1 MGAVIVFPEVR
12 RGAREAYVRVPG
24 MSAAVIILPVVR
36 IERANAE
43 PAALKTA
50 ATKSPSGRKRGR
62 RASRP

>member
-1 MGAVIVFPEVR
+1 MGAVIVFPQQR
-12 RGAREAYVRVPG
+12 RGAREASMRAPG

-36 IERANAE
+36 IERASAE